1 MVQQDKALKLTVVMP
16 EALRTRRC
24 LVTGGCGFIGSHVA
38 KALLERGHFV
48 RIASDTPSSAF
59 TESICT
65 EVLVGNVCDL
75 AFCERAVR
83 GIDTVLHFAANMGG
97 MGVIH
102 GENELTIY
110 RDNLTMTHNMLSASR
125 LAGVRVFFYA
135 SSACV
140 YPVSLQGDSQ
150 VDVFLKES
158 DAWRGGLPP
167 NPQGLYGLEKLSSE
181 LLLFNGGGDM
191 DIRVAR
197 FHNVYGPHGAW
208 MDGREKVPAAL
219 VRKALAAAALQEA
232 TPTLEIWGDGKQR
245 RSFLYIDDCVDAVLL
260 LLDSSC
266 GEPVNIGSDRSVTI
280 DYLAEVA
287 CSCAGLQIKDVR
299 LSYVLASGLVGV
311 SSRNSDNTFIRRT
324 LGWSPQVSLEEGIKR
339 TAVWINNEMQKVVAD
354 MTDGERVLALRNLQR
369 SRVLDLSSGYITF
382 AVLLPITSRGSEPPT
397 RCLSA
402 LNTFAN
408 SLQNTT
414 WRDAHRIGGSRFRV
428 KVYLAIDEDDTFLR
442 KCDNAGVNV
451 AEAVLLSNNIND
463 VVIEMCNH
471 PRGHICAIWRQCA
484 QRAMKDGC
492 DYFALMGDDVVLQDE
507 GWMRQVHAEFLEI
520 SKRQHVPNG
529 FGCVAFTDITF
540 PGFPTFP
547 IIHRTHMD
555 IFSGRVVPDDFI
567 NQDGDPFLYQL
578 YRRWNC
584 SVMVPLRI
592 SNTVGGPRSARYDK
606 QHADGWKFG
615 PLDRATDAV
624 EKWLLQ
630 HCPVAQRL
638 LTLDVVIPSYRVQLP
653 YLDRIL
659 NLQSSSTCTVMFI
672 IIVDD
677 PRASAICELE
687 KKYGYRPDV
696 CIRVN
701 PENLGAS
708 ASRNRGIK
716 ESTADWIV
724 FLDDDVH
731 PDPSLLQEAE
741 KLIRKYPKAA
751 GFVGCTRFPPAET
764 IFETAVHLAGVT
776 YFWDIAEKMAGEG
789 DMPWGV
795 SANIIARRI
804 EDGVE
809 FGMQFP
815 KTGGGEDIDFIRQK
829 REYSIAH
836 GGEGFRAAPSVLATH
851 RWWNGGKRSYWRFY
865 WWSKGDGQLIKLY
878 PDLTYMDHAPNSAE
892 LLLLSLVLT
901 MAGSASY
908 PFAGVTMLL
917 ILGIHLAAATFIGNI
932 AHDMFRHLWRDAS
945 RAAGINS
952 TLGGL
957 RWFLAVVE
965 SALIRMMSE
974 MGRQVGQLERKE
986 FFPGRRFEWF
996 THRAGP
1002 GPRNEERMNSKQRF
1016 IIVVS
1021 VLVVTLAVAY
1031 Q

>member
-1 MVQQDKALKLTVVMP
+1 MV
-16 EALRTRRC
+16 ESLRTRRC
-24 LVTGGCGFIGSHVA
+24 LVTGGYGFIGSHVA
-38 KALLERGHFV
+38 KALSERGHFV
-48 RIASDTPSSAF
+48 RIATDTPSSAF
-59 TESICT
+59 TENVGT
-65 EVLVGNVCDL
+65 EVLVGNVCDP

-140 YPVSLQGDSQ
+140 YPVSLQGDSK

-181 LLLFNGGGDM
+181 LLLLHGGGDM
-191 DIRVAR
+191 DIRIAR
-197 FHNVYGPHGAW
+197 FHNVFGPHGAW

-219 VRKALAAAALQEA
+219 IRKALAAAALQEV

-287 CSCAGLQIKDVR
+287 CSCAGLRMKDVS
-299 LSYVLASGLVGV
+299 LNHVEASGLVGV
-311 SSRNSDNTFIRRT
+311 SARNSDNTFIQRT
-324 LGWSPQVSLEEGIKR
+324 LGWSPKVSLEEGIKR
-339 TAVWINNEMQKVVAD
+339 TAVWINDEMQKVVAG

-414 WRDAHRIGGSRFRV
+414 WRDTHQI
-428 KVYLAIDEDDTFLR
+428 VYLAIDEDDAFLR
-442 KCDNAGVNV
+442 KCDNTGVNV
-451 AEAVLLSNNIND
+451 AEAVLLSNNITD
-463 VVIEMCNH
+463 VVIEICNH
-471 PRGHICAIWRQCA
+471 PRGHVCAIWRQCA
-484 QRAMKDGC
+484 ERAMKDKC
-492 DYFALMGDDVVLQDE
+492 DYFVLMGDDVVLEDE
-507 GWMRQVHAEFLEI
+507 GWMRHVHAGFLGI
-520 SKRQHVPNG
+520 SERQHVPNG

-555 IFSGRVVPDDFI
+555 IFSGRVIPDNFI
-567 NQDGDPFLYQL
+567 NQDGDPFLYHL

-584 SVMVPLRI
+584 SVMIPLRI
-592 SNTVGGPRSARYDK
+592 SNAVGGACPARYDK
-606 QHADGWKFG
+606 QHAEGWKFG
-615 PLDRATDAV
+615 PLDKATDAI
-624 EKWLLQ
+624 KQWLLQ

-638 LTLDVVIPSYRVQLP
+638 LTIDVVIPSYRVHIP

-659 NLQSSSTCTVMFI
+659 NLQSSSTCVVMFI
-672 IIVDD
+672 IIIDD
-677 PRASAICELE
+677 PRSPSKCELE
-687 KKYGYRPDV
+687 KKYGYRSDV

-701 PENLGAS
+701 TENLGAS
-708 ASRNRGIK
+708 ASRNRGMK

-724 FLDDDVH
+724 FLDDDVQS
-731 PDPSLLQEAE
+731 DPSLLQEAE

-776 YFWDIAEKMAGEG
+776 HFWDIAEKMAGES

-795 SANIIARRI
+795 TANIIARRI

-809 FGMQFP
+809 FEEQFP
-815 KTGGGEDIDFIRQK
+815 KTGGGEDIDFVRQK

-851 RWWNGGKRSYWRFY
+851 PWWNGGKRSYWRFY

-878 PDLTYMDHAPNSAE
+878 PDLTYMDHAPNI
-892 LLLLSLVLT
+892 
-901 MAGSASY
+901 
-908 PFAGVTMLL
+908 TMLL
-917 ILGIHLAAATFIGNI
+917 IFGIHLAAATFMGNI
-932 AHDMFRHLWRDAS
+932 AHDMFRHLWRDSS
-945 RAAGINS
+945 RAAGLNS
-952 TLGGL
+952 TLTGL
-957 RWFLAVVE
+957 RWALAVVE
-965 SALIRMMSE
+965 SAIIRMMSE

-986 FFPGRRFEWF
+986 FFPGRRFECV
-996 THRAGP
+996 
-1002 GPRNEERMNSKQRF
+1002 
-1016 IIVVS
+1016 IVRS
-1021 VLVVTLAVAY
+1021 DFQLLATDTNLPAKR
-1031 Q
+1031 